1 MHDLIKQ
8 LFFCVDIDH
17 AERMRAALVKE
28 NLDLVQE
35 DYRYVMQV
43 TGDNAEGKAQLD
55 NFMDVNSN
63 FPAMV
68 TTSKL
73 LTTGVNAKTCRLIVL
88 DSNIQSMTEF
98 KQIIGRGT
106 RLYPQKGKEFYDY

>member
-1 MHDLIKQ
+1 
-8 LFFCVDIDH
+8 
-17 AERMRAALVKE
+17 MRAALVKE

-63 FPAMV
+63 FPAIV

-106 RLYPQKGKEFYDY
+106 RSLSSKGERIFYDY